1 MSFTVSEFED
11 LILII
16 EKQPEWRRRLQ
27 KALFPDIDIAKA
39 LQDLAETAQALRA
52 MVERMDMRLTNVEH
66 DVSVLKSDVS
76 VLKSDVG
83 VLKSDVGVLKKD
95 VDILKKDSRWLKGDS
110 IERKYRDSA
119 AGLFGLFIKNGHD
132 ATNEIANA
140 LYAAMETGTISEND
154 LTQVLAAD
162 LLWGGENRK
171 TKEALFLV
179 MEASWFVEEHDIER
193 AATRSAVLRKIGL
206 KALPVVAGKE
216 WSDLAQQ
223 QAERLRIVTTSNGRV
238 DRHSWDLAIQS

>member
-1 MSFTVSEFED
+1 MNFTVREFED
-11 LILII
+11 LLTII
-16 EKQPEWRRRLQ
+16 EKQPEWRHRLQ

-39 LQDLAETAQALRA
+39 LQDLAETAKAMRA
-52 MVERMDMRLTNVEH
+52 MVERMDIRLINVEQ
-66 DVSVLKSDVS
+66 DVSILKGDVS
-76 VLKSDVG
+76 ILKDDVSI
-83 VLKSDVGVLKKD
+83 LKRD

-110 IERKYRDSA
+110 VERKYRDSA

-132 ATNEIANA
+132 ATNEIANL
-140 LYAAMETGTISEND
+140 LYAAVETGMISEND

-171 TKEALFLV
+171 TNESIFLV
-179 MEASWFVEEHDIER
+179 MEASWFVEGHDIER
-193 AATRSAVLRKIGL
+193 AATRSAVLRRIGL

-238 DRHSWDLAIQS
+238 DRHSWDLAMYS

>member
-1 MSFTVSEFED
+1 MNFTVREFED
-11 LILII
+11 LLLII

-39 LQDLAETAQALRA
+39 LQDLAETAQALRT
-52 MVERMDMRLTNVEH
+52 MVERIDMRLTNVEH

-76 VLKSDVG
+76 VLK
-83 VLKSDVGVLKKD
+83 KD

-110 IERKYRDSA
+110 VERKYRDSA

-140 LYAAMETGTISEND
+140 LYAAVETGTISEND

-171 TKEALFLV
+171 TKETLFLV
-179 MEASWFVEEHDIER
+179 MEASWFVEEHDIDR
-193 AATRSAVLRKIGL
+193 AATRTAVLRKIGL

-216 WSDLAQQ
+216 WSDLAQE

>member
-1 MSFTVSEFED
+1 MNFTVREFED
-11 LILII
+11 LLTII

-39 LQDLAETAQALRA
+39 LQDLAETAHALRA
-52 MVERMDMRLTNVEH
+52 MVERMDMRLTNVEQ

-76 VLKSDVG
+76 VLKSDVS
-83 VLKSDVGVLKKD
+83 VLKRD

-110 IERKYRDSA
+110 VERKYRDSA

-132 ATNEIANA
+132 ATNEIANL
-140 LYAAMETGTISEND
+140 LYAAVETGTISEND

-162 LLWGGENRK
+162 LLWRGENRK
-171 TKEALFLV
+171 TNESIVLV
-179 MEASWFVEEHDIER
+179 MEASWFVEGHDIER
-193 AATRSAVLRKIGL
+193 AAIRSAVLRRIGL

-216 WSDLAQQ
+216 WSELAQA

-238 DRHSWDLAIQS
+238 DRHSWDLAMQS